1 MGEWTTGGI
10 RRQASKEKKRME
22 ENGKELPVKLE
33 ENMGRIFTEAY
44 RRQS

>member
-1 MGEWTTGGI
+1 MGYRGHKKAG
-10 RRQASKEKKRME
+10 RQGKEK
-22 ENGKELPVKLE
+22 NGKELPVKQE